1 MTQETTG
8 KEENW
13 KLINAVQVPPLRN
26 FREFFC
32 DRSRFEV
39 RSLLIEASAVL
50 WFMKIAK
57 LILSSSFLQK
67 LINQ

>member
-1 MTQETTG
+1 MTQETIG

-13 KLINAVQVPPLRN
+13 KLINSVQMPPLRN

-39 RSLLIEASAVL
+39 SSNFYLLETYAIAV
-50 WFMKIAK
+50 MG
-57 LILSSSFLQK
+57 
-67 LINQ
+67 